1 MFYSH
6 TFLARKSPLG
16 TIWIAAHLEH
26 KIKRPQIEKINIP
39 SYAEKIMLPD
49 VPIALRLS
57 GHLLIGIVRIYS
69 WKVNHL
75 YSDCNRLVTDIRK
88 AFASVPVDLP
98 IEADHAPFESVTL
111 PETFDLNALEL
122 DESYYRTAEPDKHV
136 KSHDQITM
144 TDQIPV
150 EEEQYVAV
158 SVSEENGLNLSPRP
172 SNGLNLSPR
181 PTNVL
186 ISSPQP
192 TNISPVSRQLEEDTL
207 PPFEAGF
214 ESILSPRGHS
224 FLSSNAPNENE
235 VTFNKAPDGN
245 STPQGTLDVEIMLSE
260 PDHPHQDVRAPG
272 DIQTDQVSSQTIN
285 KRQSL
290 STIPEDISILEG
302 GSSHCA
308 EQLVNISS
316 NKLNFP
322 DLETSAVIPSPVL
335 NPKPAPPVKRGNVK
349 KRKKIQAFDRQVVL
363 SNMQMKKQLSESANI
378 VCKRRK
384 LPCSDLN
391 VWKFQR
397 IRLKEDI
404 FGISL
409 LSRMHTTL
417 VEVLERNP
425 CSATNNITL
434 DTPGPSSQAPKGAV
448 PEKEMGT
455 MMMDAEPTT
464 PTIDAFSGIEKGRD
478 GDNIEDL
485 IAQFPLNE
493 SGFGSKSDKDNKD
506 KNSETLLRSAAGVPS
521 PVESIRLNLETPPF
535 HLKDRLDDMEIPE
548 APGLLDS
555 ADEELNF
562 LNANDAS
569 PGLHDAFNVDNLS
582 ARTRAVAKYF
592 KDNSIEADSNESARI
607 SLNRILEQ
615 KSRRQCSR
623 MFFETL
629 VLKSYNFINV
639 EQEAAYGDILISP
652 TPALFSTKF

>member
-39 SYAEKIMLPD
+39 SYAIKIMMPD

-88 AFASVPVDLP
+88 AFASVPVDLS

-122 DESYYRTAEPDKHV
+122 DESYYRTAEPYKHV

-144 TDQIPV
+144 KDQISV

-158 SVSEENGLNLSPRP
+158 SVSEENGLNLSPKP

-192 TNISPVSRQLEEDTL
+192 TNISPISRQLEDDTL
-207 PPFEAGF
+207 PPFEVGF
-214 ESILSPRGHS
+214 ESILSPRGHT
-224 FLSSNAPNENE
+224 FLSSNAPTENE
-235 VTFNKAPDGN
+235 VTFKKAPDEN
-245 STPQGTLDVEIMLSE
+245 NTPKGTLDFEIMLSE
-260 PDHPHQDVRAPG
+260 PDHPHQDVRPPG
-272 DIQTDQVSSQTIN
+272 DLQTGQESSLTIN

-290 STIPEDISILEG
+290 STIPEDLSILEG
-302 GSSHCA
+302 GSSIDDKCIH
-308 EQLVNISS
+308 QLPFTIEFLLV
-316 NKLNFP
+316 
-322 DLETSAVIPSPVL
+322 AGIPSPVL
-335 NPKPAPPVKRGNVK
+335 NPKPAPPVKRGNVR

-363 SNMQMKKQLSESANI
+363 SNLQMKKQLSESANI

-384 LPCSDLN
+384 LPCSDLDI
-391 VWKFQR
+391 WKFQR
-397 IRLKEDI
+397 FRLKEDI
-404 FGISL
+404 FAILL
-409 LSRMHTTL
+409 LSRMDTTL
-417 VEVLERNP
+417 VEVLERTYP

-434 DTPGPSSQAPKGAV
+434 ETPGPSSQAPKGAV

-455 MMMDAEPTT
+455 MVMDAEPTT
-464 PTIDAFSGIEKGRD
+464 PTIDAFSEIEKGRD

-493 SGFGSKSDKDNKD
+493 SGFGSESHKD
-506 KNSETLLRSAAGVPS
+506 KNSETLLRSAAGIPS

-548 APGLLDS
+548 APGLFDS
-555 ADEELNF
+555 ADEDLNF
-562 LNANDAS
+562 LNADDAS

-592 KDNSIEADSNESARI
+592 KDNSIEPESNESARI

-615 KSRRQCSR
+615 KSRMQCSR

-639 EQEAAYGDILISP
+639 EQEAAYDDILISP